1 MANSAFSIRRR
12 IFALAVSLLLVA
24 AVALAAFI
32 NDYAERAA
40 DRAFDR
46 LLAASALTIAGAVQ
60 IEDETV
66 LVELPFASFAM
77 FSGSDRLFYTVRA
90 PDGVLV
96 TG

>member
-1 MANSAFSIRRR
+1 MENSAFSIRRR

-46 LLAASALTIAGAVQ
+46 LLALDVPASAAYRR
-60 IEDETV
+60 
-66 LVELPFASFAM
+66 LPE
-77 FSGSDRLFYTVRA
+77 
-90 PDGVLV
+90 
-96 TG
+96 